1 MTARVATLTG
11 TRAWQS
17 SLSFDPVLLTAAGGL
32 MLLGLVMVASS
43 SLAVAETK
51 YGDAFYFLKRQCA
64 FAVLGALLCVAV
76 TRIPI
81 RFWQAAG
88 FASLLAAFVL
98 LTVVL
103 LPGAGHTV
111 NGSTRWLSLGFFG
124 LQVSEPARLLILIYL
139 CGYLVRHRESLHAF
153 TAFVR
158 PLIFVALACAL
169 MLAEPDFG
177 AASVLLATSLCVMLA
192 GGVRVRHFLLVFA
205 VTTVALG
212 AFALTSAY
220 RVERL
225 TAFLNP
231 WADPYDSGF
240 QLTQSLIAIG
250 RGEWLGVGLGAGVQ
264 KLFYLPEAH
273 TDFLFAVLAE
283 ELGFVGVVV
292 TIGLFTLLVWRAF
305 SLSRGALSASAPFHA
320 SLALALGCWLG
331 IQGFINIG
339 VNLGVLPTK
348 GLTLPFLSYGGS
360 SLLVTCIALGLMLR
374 IHHELVRGTGRR
386 NRERADRRL
395 QP

>member
-1 MTARVATLTG
+1 MTARAATLTG

-17 SLSFDPVLLTAAGGL
+17 SLSLDPVLLTAAGGL
-32 MLLGLVMVASS
+32 MLLGLVMVASA
-43 SLAVAETK
+43 SLAVSETE
-51 YGDAFYFLKRQCA
+51 YGDAFYFVKRQSA
-64 FAVLGALLCVAV
+64 FLVLGVLMCAAV

-88 FASLLAAFVL
+88 FASLLGAVVL
-98 LTVVL
+98 LTSVL
-103 LPGAGHTV
+103 LPGLGHSV
-111 NGSTRWLSLGFFG
+111 NGSTRWLSLGIFG

-139 CGYLVRHRESLHAF
+139 CGYLVRHRDSLHTF
-153 TAFVR
+153 KAFVR
-158 PLIFVALACAL
+158 PLVFVVLACAL

-177 AASVLLATSLCVMLA
+177 AASVLLATSLCVMFA
-192 GGVRVRHFLLVFA
+192 GGVRIRHFVLVFA
-205 VTTVALG
+205 VATLSLG
-212 AFALTSAY
+212 AIALTSAY

-250 RGEWLGVGLGAGVQ
+250 RGEWIGVGLGAGVQ

-283 ELGFVGVVV
+283 ELGFAGVIV

-305 SLSRGALSASAPFHA
+305 TLSRAALSASAPFHA

-339 VNLGVLPTK
+339 VNMGVLPTK

-374 IHHELVRGTGRR
+374 INHELVRGTGRR
-386 NRERADRRL
+386 NRERTDRELR
-395 QP
+395 P

>member
-17 SLSFDPVLLTAAGGL
+17 SLSIDPVLLTAAGGL
-32 MLLGLVMVASS
+32 MLLGLVMVASA
-43 SLAVAETK
+43 SLSVAETQ

-64 FAVLGALLCVAV
+64 FAVLGVLLCVAV

-88 FASLLAAFVL
+88 FASLLGALVL

-103 LPGAGHTV
+103 LPGVGHAV
-111 NGSTRWLSLGFFG
+111 NGSTRWLSLGIFG

-153 TAFVR
+153 KAFVR
-158 PLIFVALACAL
+158 PMIFVMLACAL

-177 AASVLLATSLCVMLA
+177 AASVLLAASLCVMFA
-192 GGVRVRHFLLVFA
+192 GGVRIRHFLLVFA
-205 VTTVALG
+205 VATLALG
-212 AFALTSAY
+212 AVALTSAY
-220 RVERL
+220 RVQRL
-225 TAFLNP
+225 TGFLNP

-240 QLTQSLIAIG
+240 QLTQSLMAIG
-250 RGEWLGVGLGAGVQ
+250 RGEWFGVGLGAGVQ

-273 TDFLFAVLAE
+273 TDFLLAVLAE
-283 ELGFVGVVV
+283 ELGFAGVVV

-305 SLSRGALSASAPFHA
+305 SLSRAALSASAPFHA

-339 VNLGVLPTK
+339 VNMGVLPTK

-360 SLLVTCIALGLMLR
+360 SLLVTCIALGLLLR
-374 IHHELVRGTGRR
+374 ISHELVRGTGCR
-386 NRERADRRL
+386 NRECAERRL
-395 QP
+395 RP